1 MPKSLP
7 TFTAFVFLRIAI
19 LTEVKQNP
27 KVVWVCISL
36 MTKDVVGEV
45 GAQRDQEPRQPTEHM
60 AEMTALYRNG
70 TLREGTPGSGEV

>member
-1 MPKSLP
+1 
-7 TFTAFVFLRIAI
+7 
-19 LTEVKQNP
+19 
-27 KVVWVCISL
+27 
-36 MTKDVVGEV
+36 MTKDVVGQV